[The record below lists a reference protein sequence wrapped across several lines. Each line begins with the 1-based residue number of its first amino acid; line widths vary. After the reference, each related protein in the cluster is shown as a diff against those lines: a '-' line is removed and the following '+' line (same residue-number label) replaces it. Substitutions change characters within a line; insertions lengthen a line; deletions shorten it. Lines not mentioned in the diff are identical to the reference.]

1 MTFWEYLSYRR
12 EYLVY
17 ETGQHALL
25 VFASVLMAA
34 VLGVLIGAVVWRSRR
49 ASAIA
54 VAVTSGLFTVPSLAL
69 MTLLLPL
76 LGLGWATSLTA
87 LVIYSLLPIVRN
99 TVAGLRAVDPALIEA
114 ARGMGLGGV
123 RTMLRVEL
131 PLAWPVILAGIRVA
145 TQLAMGIAA
154 IAAYVA
160 GPGLGNRI
168 FTGLQR
174 LGSVN
179 ALNDALAGTLG
190 VVLLALLFDAGFVV
204 LRRLTTSRGI
214 RA

>member
-1 MTFWEYLSYRR
+1 MSFWEYLDYRR
-12 EYLVY
+12 DYVIFES
-17 ETGQHALL
+17 GQHAML
-25 VFASVLMAA
+25 VGLAVLIASVLGVA
-34 VLGVLIGAVVWRSRR
+34 VGALVWRDPR
-49 ASAIA
+49 ASAVA
-54 VAVTSGLFTVPSLAL
+54 VGVTSGLFTLPSLAL

-76 LGLGWATSLTA
+76 LGLGWGTSLTA

-99 TVAGLRAVDPALIEA
+99 TVAGLRAVDPAMVEV
-114 ARGMGLGGV
+114 ARGMGLGPV
-123 RTMLRVEL
+123 QTLLRIEL

-145 TQLAMGIAA
+145 TQVVMGIAA

-174 LGSVN
+174 LGSAN
-179 ALNDALAGTLG
+179 SLNDALAGTLG
-190 VVLLALLFDAGFVV
+190 VVVLALLFDAGFVV
-204 LRRLTTSRGI
+204 LRRVTTPRGV

>member
-1 MTFWEYLSYRR
+1 MSFWEYLSYRR
-12 EYLVY
+12 EFLLY
-17 ETGQHALL
+17 ESGQHALL
-25 VFASVLMAA
+25 VFLAVAMAT
-34 VLGVLIGAVVWRSRR
+34 VLGVGLGALVWRHRR
-49 ASAIA
+49 ASAAA
-54 VAVTSGLFTVPSLAL
+54 VALTGGLFTIPSLAL

-76 LGLGWATSLTA
+76 LGLGWTTSLTA

-99 TVAGLRAVDPALIEA
+99 TVAGLRSVDPSMVEA
-114 ARGMGLGGV
+114 ARGMGLGPV
-123 RTMLRVEL
+123 RTLLRIEL

-145 TQLAMGIAA
+145 TQLVMGIAA

-174 LGSVN
+174 LGSAN

-190 VVLLALLFDAGFVV
+190 VVVLALLFDAGFVLV
-204 LRRLTTSRGI
+204 RRLTTSRGI

>member
-1 MTFWEYLSYRR
+1 MSFWEYLQYRQDW
-12 EYLVY
+12 LFY
-17 ETGQHALL
+17 EAGQHALL
-25 VFASVLMAA
+25 VFLAVAIASVL
-34 VLGVLIGAVVWRSRR
+34 GVALGAVIRHDPRLS
-49 ASAIA
+49 
-54 VAVTSGLFTVPSLAL
+54 AVTIAITGGLFTVPSLAL

-99 TVAGLRAVDPALIEA
+99 TVAGLRAVDPAVVEA
-114 ARGMGLGGV
+114 ARGMGLGPV
-123 RTMLRVEL
+123 RTLWRIEL
-131 PLAWPVILAGIRVA
+131 PLAWPVVLAGIRVA
-145 TQLAMGIAA
+145 TQLVMGIAA

-174 LGSVN
+174 LGSAN

-190 VVLLALLFDAGFVV
+190 VLVLALAFDAGFVI

-214 RA
+214 RV

>member
-1 MTFWEYLSYRR
+1 
-12 EYLVY
+12 
-17 ETGQHALL
+17 
-25 VFASVLMAA
+25 
-34 VLGVLIGAVVWRSRR
+34 
-49 ASAIA
+49 
-54 VAVTSGLFTVPSLAL
+54 VTSGLFTLPSLAL

-76 LGLGWATSLTA
+76 LGLGWGTSLTA

-99 TVAGLRAVDPALIEA
+99 TVAGLRAVDPAMVEV
-114 ARGMGLGGV
+114 ARGMGLGPV
-123 RTMLRVEL
+123 QTLLRIEL

-145 TQLAMGIAA
+145 TQVVMGIAA

-174 LGSVN
+174 LGSAN
-179 ALNDALAGTLG
+179 SLNDALAGTLG
-190 VVLLALLFDAGFVV
+190 VVVLALLFDAGFVV
-204 LRRLTTSRGI
+204 LRRVTTPRGV

>member
-1 MTFWEYLSYRR
+1 MSFWEYLDYRR
-12 EYLVY
+12 DYVIFES
-17 ETGQHALL
+17 GQHAML
-25 VFASVLMAA
+25 VGLAVLIASVIGVA
-34 VLGVLIGAVVWRSRR
+34 VGALVWRDPRVS
-49 ASAIA
+49 A
-54 VAVTSGLFTVPSLAL
+54 VAVGVTSGLFTLPSLAL

-76 LGLGWATSLTA
+76 LGLGWGTSLTA

-99 TVAGLRAVDPALIEA
+99 TVAGLRAVDPAMVEV
-114 ARGMGLGGV
+114 ARGMGLGPV
-123 RTMLRVEL
+123 QTLLRIEL

-145 TQLAMGIAA
+145 TQVVMGIAA

-174 LGSVN
+174 LGSAN
-179 ALNDALAGTLG
+179 SLNDALAGTLG
-190 VVLLALLFDAGFVV
+190 VVVLALLFDAGFVV
-204 LRRLTTSRGI
+204 LRRVTTPRGV

>member
-1 MTFWEYLSYRR
+1 MSFWEYLDYRR
-12 EYLVY
+12 DYVIFES
-17 ETGQHALL
+17 GQHAML
-25 VFASVLMAA
+25 VGLAVLIASVLGVA
-34 VLGVLIGAVVWRSRR
+34 VGALVWRDPR
-49 ASAIA
+49 ASAVA
-54 VAVTSGLFTVPSLAL
+54 VGVTSGLFTLPSLAL

-76 LGLGWATSLTA
+76 LGLGWGTSLTA

-99 TVAGLRAVDPALIEA
+99 TVAGLRAVDPAMVEV
-114 ARGMGLGGV
+114 ARGMGLGPAQ
-123 RTMLRVEL
+123 TLLRIEL

-145 TQLAMGIAA
+145 TQVVMGIAA

-174 LGSVN
+174 LGSAN
-179 ALNDALAGTLG
+179 SLNDALAGTLG
-190 VVLLALLFDAGFVV
+190 VVVLALLFDAGFVV
-204 LRRLTTSRGI
+204 LRRVTTPRGV

>member
-1 MTFWEYLSYRR
+1 MSFWEYLDYRR
-12 EYLVY
+12 DYVIFES
-17 ETGQHALL
+17 GQHAML
-25 VFASVLMAA
+25 VGLAVLIASVLGVA
-34 VLGVLIGAVVWRSRR
+34 VGALVWHDPR
-49 ASAIA
+49 ASAVA
-54 VAVTSGLFTVPSLAL
+54 VGVTSGLFTLPSLAL

-76 LGLGWATSLTA
+76 LGLGWGTSLTA

-99 TVAGLRAVDPALIEA
+99 TVAGLRAVDPAMVEV
-114 ARGMGLGGV
+114 ARGMGLGPV
-123 RTMLRVEL
+123 QTLLRIEL

-145 TQLAMGIAA
+145 TQVVMGIAA

-174 LGSVN
+174 LGSAN
-179 ALNDALAGTLG
+179 SLNDALAGTLG
-190 VVLLALLFDAGFVV
+190 VVVLALLFDAGFVV
-204 LRRLTTSRGI
+204 LRRVTTPRGV

>member
-1 MTFWEYLSYRR
+1 MSFWEYLDYRR
-12 EYLVY
+12 DYVIFES
-17 ETGQHALL
+17 GQHAML
-25 VFASVLMAA
+25 VGLAVLIASVLGVA
-34 VLGVLIGAVVWRSRR
+34 VGALVWRDPR
-49 ASAIA
+49 ASA
-54 VAVTSGLFTVPSLAL
+54 VAVGATSGLFTLPSLAL

-76 LGLGWATSLTA
+76 LGLGWGTSLTA

-99 TVAGLRAVDPALIEA
+99 TVAGLRAVDPAMVEV
-114 ARGMGLGGV
+114 ARGMGLGPV
-123 RTMLRVEL
+123 QTLLRIEL

-145 TQLAMGIAA
+145 TQVVMGIAA

-174 LGSVN
+174 LGSAN
-179 ALNDALAGTLG
+179 SLNDALAGTLG
-190 VVLLALLFDAGFVV
+190 VVVLALLFDAGFVV
-204 LRRLTTSRGI
+204 LRRVTTPRGV